1 MLKFLKLLSGLFK
14 MLAYNNAHNFGTYLY
29 TKSLLSIS
37 YRLPSMTINECTK
50 SMGQY
55 GF

>member
-14 MLAYNNAHNFGTYLY
+14 IFAYNNAHSLGTYLY

-37 YRLPSMTINECTK
+37 YKLPSMTINECTK